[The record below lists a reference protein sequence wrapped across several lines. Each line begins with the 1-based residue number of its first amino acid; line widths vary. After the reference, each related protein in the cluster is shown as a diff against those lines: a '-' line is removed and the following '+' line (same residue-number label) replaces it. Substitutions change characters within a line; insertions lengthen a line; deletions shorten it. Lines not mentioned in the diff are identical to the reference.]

1 LKVRND
7 PTSNSGNSM
16 KDYDYRVPVIGD
28 DEERYGINFI
38 RKYDSR
44 WSDKYSGLYKRNQVK
59 PGQVN

>member
-1 LKVRND
+1 
-7 PTSNSGNSM
+7 M
-16 KDYDYRVPVIGD
+16 KDYDYRVPAIGED

-44 WSDKYSGLYKRNQVK
+44 WSDKYSGLLKKNLQR